1 MGDRKKTDQWEKIDS
16 APHRTG
22 LNTNLVTAL
31 PTGEPQP
38 SMENERQNLIETI
51 DDVENS
57 LKFMGNLHPQRANL
71 EQRLATLKN
80 MLKQIDDALDKE

>member
-31 PTGEPQP
+31 PTGEP
-38 SMENERQNLIETI
+38 
-51 DDVENS
+51 
-57 LKFMGNLHPQRANL
+57 
-71 EQRLATLKN
+71 
-80 MLKQIDDALDKE
+80 